1 MVIIIII
8 IIIIITVATYK
19 DRNNLP
25 EIIWSK
31 LL

>member
-1 MVIIIII
+1 MMVIKK
-8 IIIIITVATYK
+8 IIITVATYK

-25 EIIWSK
+25 EIIWPK